1 MKRLLGILSPLF
13 SPSRCPTER
22 LALTSQP
29 KEPVHLGCFV
39 LAWVLSR
46 ASHVFQRHPAHKVHR
61 LGFCGFD
68 GAVEYLPLF
77 RVEASEHAAALVGWY
92 LQAEVEEPLTA
103 SDGHKHSALQVET
116 CKRSQ
121 LSTPVQMENV
131 EIVSLISRTQS
142 IVSGQPMSKNM
153 HFITCIDDKNL
164 DTCSFEDTLT
174 QPWTDYTL
182 HCYTHNP
189 KEVPWLTWC
198 FQS

>member
-1 MKRLLGILSPLF
+1 M
-13 SPSRCPTER
+13 
-22 LALTSQP
+22 
-29 KEPVHLGCFV
+29 
-39 LAWVLSR
+39 
-46 ASHVFQRHPAHKVHR
+46 HKVHR

-77 RVEASEHAAALVGWY
+77 RVEASEHAAALVGWN
-92 LQAEVEEPLTA
+92 LQAEVEEWLTA

-121 LSTPVQMENV
+121 LSTPVQTENV

-142 IVSGQPMSKNM
+142 IVSSQPKSKNM
-153 HFITCIDDKNL
+153 HFITSIDDKNL

-182 HCYTHNP
+182 RPSAWELHFRSLHCYKDNP
-189 KEVPWLTWC
+189 QEAPWLTWC